1 MSKLFKKLSLIIL
14 VSIFV
19 VGTLVY
25 FAIGETRPAVNDTPI
40 DSVSATVINFD
51 TIVTNDTTKVIEDTL
66 KTDTT
71 EIQWQSKWGNQK
83 GEASWYG
90 SNGVIGAKHT
100 DSYHGKRTASGII
113 FDTYSDQCAHRHLP
127 FGTILKVENLNN
139 GKTTIVKVT
148 DRGPYAHGR
157 IIDLSHKSKT
167 DIGMGGTAKVK
178 LTVLSMKDKYSYKK
192 EELKK
197 ENPKIKKDKK
207 LKETKTKKHTKTT
220 KKTK

>member
-1 MSKLFKKLSLIIL
+1 MSNLIKKLSLIII
-14 VSIFV
+14 VSIVV

-25 FAIGETRPAVNDTPI
+25 FAIGETRPMVGHIPI
-40 DSVSATVINFD
+40 DSVSATVIKNDSLMGFD
-51 TIVTNDTTKVIEDTL
+51 TTFIVKDTL
-66 KTDTT
+66 QTKIVSTDTT
-71 EIQWQSKWGNQK
+71 EIEWQSKWGKQT

-90 SNGVIGAKHT
+90 LGDG
-100 DSYHGKRTASGII
+100 YHGKRTASGVI
-113 FDTYSDQCAHRHLP
+113 FDTYSEQCAHRFLP

-148 DRGPYAHGR
+148 DRGPFAHGR

-167 DIGMGGTAKVK
+167 EIGMGGTAKVK
-178 LTVLSMKDKYSYKK
+178 LTVLSIKDKYSYKK

-197 ENPKIKKDKK
+197 EKPKIKKDKK
-207 LKETKTKKHTKTT
+207 VKEKKTKKYTKTT